1 MLETIK
7 RPNTDSDRTLEE
19 LNTAIE
25 QAYSTLE
32 ERSPE
37 WEFIGETE
45 GQAGRIHRY
54 YRNGEE
60 YLYTTHFV
68 TGRGVITEEEHVFGR
83 KIPSRYRGRI
93 KQW

>member
-7 RPNTDSDRTLEE
+7 RPDEDRTMEE
-19 LNTAIE
+19 LDTAIE
-25 QAYSTLE
+25 QAYSTLA

-45 GQAGRIHRY
+45 EKAGRIHRY
-54 YRNGEE
+54 YKNGEE
-60 YLYTTHFV
+60 YLYTTHFI
-68 TGRGVITEEEHVFGR
+68 TGRGVITEEEYVFGR
-83 KIPSRYRGRI
+83 RIPSRYRGRI